1 MKRLSFLSV
10 CLCSAMSFALAPSSM
25 LGAQV
30 LSARM
35 TAPLAASS
43 SSYSMIAAAAQPAQ
57 GEQNSGSEVDT
68 DIYRHS
74 TAVRAIAR
82 ILHIDPEAAAEIFEY
97 SNFAI
102 LAIFILILI
111 FKYFPKMLRDR
122 RRRIQEHLAE
132 ARTATQQA
140 KDRLQAVESQFARLE
155 EEIARIRTQAEQ
167 ESAAEEARMKAL
179 IETER
184 QRIVASA
191 DQEIR
196 SSVAAARRDLKRFAS
211 DLAVDRAE
219 RMISVTEQ
227 GDHALLRQ
235 LTGSL
240 DEQSGNGGR
249 HE

>member
-1 MKRLSFLSV
+1 MKRFSLLSV
-10 CLCSAMSFALAPSSM
+10 CLCFAMSFALAPSPM
-25 LGAQV
+25 LGQV
-30 LSARM
+30 LPARVP
-35 TAPLAASS
+35 APLPANASS
-43 SSYSMIAAAAQPAQ
+43 YRLIAAAAAPAQ
-57 GEQNSGSEVDT
+57 AEQNSGSEVDT

-82 ILHIDPEAAAEIFEY
+82 VLHVDPEAAAEIFEY

-122 RRRIQEHLAE
+122 RHRIQEKLAE

-140 KDRLQAVESQFARLE
+140 KDRLQAVESQFARLD

-167 ESAAEEARMKAL
+167 ESAAEEERIKAL
-179 IETER
+179 IEIER
-184 QRIVASA
+184 QRIIASA

-219 RMISVTEQ
+219 RMISLTEETDQ
-227 GDHALLRQ
+227 ALLRQ
-235 LTGSL
+235 FAGRL
-240 DEQSGNGGR
+240 DEQSGNGGGR
-249 HE
+249 E